1 MDKKELNFILQE
13 REYLN
18 LNKELIIIQNLE
30 SSSLGLS
37 TSTPDNSLSDLS
49 PENIGHFNSSA
60 NATYCTSFKCFEASF
75 VALGKDLENSS
86 SGMSVICSVIKSRTL
101 SNSSLSNPDLLRN
114 ISLCLSNS
122 VNKNSGATK
131 SNLLSKK
138 LSSNTFNESPF
149 VNNEER
155 TTLTST
161 TTLSNTNHLLED
173 LANNP
178 LYLLANEI
186 LISSEISSTSSSVNL
201 DLATILCTS
210 EILSNLDL
218 INLLANIDQ
227 SISETCLKNPISS
240 GILIFNSA
248 IHDSSK
254 KDYIN
259 ISKENLGK
267 IAVRRNPLLFDMSSR
282 LDLIEKA
289 GSGINRIKNS
299 IKKRGLKIKFEI
311 DGFFKIIFSGSGDEE
326 TNLDDKKLSS
336 DLLSY
341 NIKEEDIVLIIFAS
355 IFSLDYLVTFNRKH
369 LKNNQKEINEVLKK
383 NGLEAIKIVLPD
395 EI

>member
-13 REYLN
+13 RGYLN

-49 PENIGHFNSSA
+49 PENIWHLNSSA

-75 VALGKDLENSS
+75 AALGKDLENSS

-161 TTLSNTNHLLED
+161 TALSNTNHLLED

-218 INLLANIDQ
+218 INLLANIVQ

-248 IHDSSK
+248 IYDSSK

-267 IAVRRNPLLFDMSSR
+267 IAVRRNPLLFDMFSR
-282 LDLIEKA
+282 LDLI
-289 GSGINRIKNS
+289 
-299 IKKRGLKIKFEI
+299 
-311 DGFFKIIFSGSGDEE
+311 FSRPKDEE
-326 TNLDDKKLSS
+326 TVEKTTQKIIELIKENPSITREELAKIFNISS
-336 DLLSY
+336 DGVKYHLTNLR
-341 NIKEEDIVLIIFAS
+341 KKKVLERIGG
-355 IFSLDYLVTFNRKH
+355 
-369 LKNNQKEINEVLKK
+369 KK
-383 NGLEAIKIVLPD
+383 GGYWKIV
-395 EI
+395 ERGG